1 MTPNEFGQ
9 VRYGVEMYSMK
20 EEDFFKMQCL
30 NNKTMFGVFDGH
42 GGKFVARK
50 CAEYDWGNEQ
60 SFEEIFW
67 KLDENLGP
75 QSLNSGTTAS
85 IMMIECVPFSTSVL
99 KGTQVGIAR
108 VTTSE
113 SVWHG

>member
-42 GGKFVARK
+42 GGKFGARK

-67 KLDENLGP
+67 KLDETLGP

-85 IMMIECVPFSTSVL
+85 IMMIECVLFSLPVY
-99 KGTQVGIAR
+99 
-108 VTTSE
+108 
-113 SVWHG
+113 

>member
-1 MTPNEFGQ
+1 
-9 VRYGVEMYSMK
+9 
-20 EEDFFKMQCL
+20 
-30 NNKTMFGVFDGH
+30 MFGVFDGH

-67 KLDENLGP
+67 KLDETLGP

-85 IMMIECVPFSTSVL
+85 IMMIECVLFSLPVY
-99 KGTQVGIAR
+99 
-108 VTTSE
+108 
-113 SVWHG
+113 

>member
-1 MTPNEFGQ
+1 M
-9 VRYGVEMYSMK
+9 
-20 EEDFFKMQCL
+20 EDRHVVHGMLGGEDVCL
-30 NNKTMFGVFDGH
+30 YGVFDGH

-67 KLDENLGP
+67 KLDETLGP

-85 IMMIECVPFSTSVL
+85 IMMIECVLFSLPVY
-99 KGTQVGIAR
+99 
-108 VTTSE
+108 
-113 SVWHG
+113 